1 MRLPAT
7 DLEQRSTVRL
17 IPTAFYKPPILRPLV
32 DSDEEF
38 ALLAQL
44 EGMTNERL
52 RAEVRGL
59 DDLDPREL
67 AYSARERQLRS
78 WGHTFVNAAF
88 AHTRPDGNRFND
100 ARRGAWYA
108 AFDDLTAIE
117 EVAFHRTRELAFVGR
132 FVDEARYV
140 AILADIIGS
149 FPDLRGLDPPP
160 AALATD
166 PATGYPAGQDL
177 ALTLRAEGAAGLIY
191 PSVRHAGGTCF
202 VAFEP
207 QIVQNPR
214 PGAQWQ
220 LTWTGAPEFTVT
232 GV

>member
-1 MRLPAT
+1 VSLPVT
-7 DLEQRSTVRL
+7 DLEQRGTVRL
-17 IPTAFYKPPILRPLV
+17 IPTAVYKPPVLRPLV

-52 RAEVRGL
+52 RAEARGL

-67 AYSARERQLRS
+67 AFSARERQLQS

-108 AFDDLTAIE
+108 AFEDLTAIE

-140 AILADIIGS
+140 AILADVIGS
-149 FPDLRGLDPPP
+149 FPDLRGAAPEALDP
-160 AALATD
+160 D
-166 PATGYPAGQDL
+166 PSTGYPAGQEL
-177 ALTLRAEGAAGLIY
+177 ARALRDNGAAGLIY

-207 QIVQNPR
+207 QIVQSPR
-214 PGAQWQ
+214 PGAQWR
-220 LTWTGAPEFTVT
+220 LTWDGSPAFTVE